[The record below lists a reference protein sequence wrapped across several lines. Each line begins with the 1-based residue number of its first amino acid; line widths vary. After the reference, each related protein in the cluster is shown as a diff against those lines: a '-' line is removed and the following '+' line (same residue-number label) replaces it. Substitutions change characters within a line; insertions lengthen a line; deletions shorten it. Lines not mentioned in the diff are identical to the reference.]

1 MYAIIATGGKQYKV
15 AEGDVIK
22 VEKLG
27 VEAGETVT
35 FDNVIAVSND
45 GLKVGEDVKDASVTA
60 SVVEN
65 GKNRKVIVYKYKRKT
80 GYHKKNGHR
89 QQYTKV
95 KIEKINGL
103 SGVIMITIKVR
114 KKNGSY
120 EEFISKGHAGYAE
133 AGQDIVCAAVSALII
148 TTVNSLEKF
157 TDDKF
162 DVQEEDGFVS
172 IHFRN
177 DLSERGMLLMDSLLL
192 GLTEIAGSYNNRYL
206 TVKVKEV

>member
-60 SVVEN
+60 TVVEN
-65 GKNRKVIVYKYKRKT
+65 GKAKKVIVYKYKRKT

-95 KIEKINGL
+95 KIEKINGY
-103 SGVIMITIKVR
+103 SGVIMITITV
-114 KKNGSY
+114 KKRNGNY
-120 EEFISKGHAGYAE
+120 LEFVSKGHAGYAE
-133 AGQDIVCAAVSALII
+133 EGQDIVCAAVSVLVIN
-148 TTVNSLEKF
+148 TVNSL
-157 TDDKF
+157 
-162 DVQEEDGFVS
+162 
-172 IHFRN
+172 
-177 DLSERGMLLMDSLLL
+177 
-192 GLTEIAGSYNNRYL
+192 
-206 TVKVKEV
+206 